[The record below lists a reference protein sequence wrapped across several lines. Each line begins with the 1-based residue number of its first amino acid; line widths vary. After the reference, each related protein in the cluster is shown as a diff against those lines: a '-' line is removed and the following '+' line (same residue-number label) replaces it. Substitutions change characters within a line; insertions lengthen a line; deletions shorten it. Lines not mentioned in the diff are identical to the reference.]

1 MKMEQD
7 IHYSDLQGKIV
18 LVTGSSKALG
28 AETAHRFASAGAR
41 VVVHGRDEQAI
52 ANVVGSIESKGGDCF
67 GVAADVTSA
76 AGLNLLQSRIRDKF
90 GNVDILAAFAGGMGN
105 PVPILA
111 MTEEHWRKTMDVDLH
126 SKFLAVKTFAPDMKA
141 KGQGNIILMSS
152 ASGRLVSQA
161 SAAYGAAQAATLMFV
176 RHLAQELG
184 PCGIRANAIAP
195 GIVRNEKLQ
204 KFMPAEMQAKVAE
217 SLPLRR
223 LGTPED
229 VAQAA
234 LFLASDASSWIT
246 GHALDVSGGKI
257 ML

>member
-1 MKMEQD
+1 
-7 IHYSDLQGKIV
+7 
-18 LVTGSSKALG
+18 
-28 AETAHRFASAGAR
+28 
-41 VVVHGRDEQAI
+41 
-52 ANVVGSIESKGGDCF
+52 
-67 GVAADVTSA
+67 
-76 AGLNLLQSRIRDKF
+76 
-90 GNVDILAAFAGGMGN
+90 MGN
-105 PVPILA
+105 PVPILD

-161 SAAYGAAQAATLMFV
+161 SAAYGAAQAATLMFM

-184 PCGIRANAIAP
+184 PFGIRANAIAP
-195 GIVRNEKLQ
+195 SVVRNEKLE